1 MFVKDSV
8 TTIIPADYA
17 DTVAPMGAAHEA
29 LLAALARHGVTW
41 DAYPHDLPQG
51 NERGVA
57 AARAHPMQGALKY
70 HGMTDWAWR
79 IAYLP
84 SLSVC
89 NDAGYSLTWVAFDP
103 DLAHDDVRIGGTVA
117 TGRDFERVVQS
128 LDVVRRLARIGSRAR
143 VVSHNVVRA
152 STTGKGL
159 GSSAS
164 ASAALALAAVAA
176 AFGPQLAANKRFVSA
191 LSRLLAGSGCRSAT
205 GGISL
210 WFSYPGIAHEDS
222 FAVRLDDAGQ
232 LDQMRLVTVPINSRV
247 GLKTEEAH
255 RDAPASSLF
264 RSWMLSRGDELI
276 QCIDAVRSGDWQTIG
291 RWSEVDSMRL
301 HGITMSGSLENKIV
315 GWEPENI
322 ALFRMCNDLR
332 AAGIPVYCSTDTG
345 PTCVFL
351 THQDHVGA
359 VVDAIK
365 QRDLGVE
372 IIEGQIAGP
381 AHLVDVAAARA
392 ELGII

>member
-1 MFVKDSV
+1 MG
-8 TTIIPADYA
+8 TIIPPEYA
-17 DTVAPMGAAHEA
+17 DTVAPMRAGHESI
-29 LLAALARHGVTW
+29 LAALARHGVALP
-41 DAYPHDLPQG
+41 AYPRDLPPG
-51 NERGVA
+51 NPHGVA
-57 AARAHPMQGALKY
+57 AARAHPMQGVLKY
-70 HGMTDWAWR
+70 HGMTDWDWR

-84 SLSVC
+84 SISVC
-89 NDAGYSLTWVAFDP
+89 NDAGYSLTLVAFDP
-103 DLAHDDVRIGGTVA
+103 ELLEDDVTIGGKRA
-117 TGRDFERVVQS
+117 LDRDHERVVQS
-128 LDVVRRLARIGSRAR
+128 LDAVRRLARMTTRAR

-164 ASAALALAAVAA
+164 ASAALALAAVSA
-176 AFGPQLAANKRFVSA
+176 AFGPELAANTRFVSA

-205 GGISL
+205 GGVSL
-210 WFSYPGIAHEDS
+210 WFSYPGIDHEDS

-264 RSWMLSRGDELI
+264 RSWMLSRSGEI
-276 QCIDAVRSGDWQTIG
+276 VQCIDAIRQGDWLPIG

-301 HGITMSGSLENKIV
+301 HGVTMSGSMENKIV

-322 ALFRMCNDLR
+322 HLFRMCNDLR
-332 AAGIPVYCSTDTG
+332 TAGVPVYCSTDTG

-351 THQDHVGA
+351 THQDHVA
-359 VVDAIK
+359 RVVDAIK
-365 QRDLGVE
+365 RLDLGVE
-372 IIEGQIAGP
+372 LIEGRIAGP
-381 AHLVDVAAARA
+381 AHLVDLAAARN
-392 ELGII
+392 ELGVG